1 MTSERR
7 VAVVTGGGAGIGKAC
22 ARRFAQD
29 GYAVLVA
36 DVNEDNGAAVAYEL
50 TSSGSPAQFC
60 RADVAESDD
69 CAALAGVALNN
80 WGRIDALVANAGA
93 RVSGGILDATDD
105 DWRTIVAVNLKG
117 VADCCKA
124 VLPAMVARQS
134 GAIVI
139 VSSAN
144 ALVGRANMPLYDAT
158 KAAVLSL
165 ARSLAVAHGADGVRV
180 NAVCPGYTMTDFH
193 ERKAA
198 EKGIRPEQLRAN
210 NAGYGL
216 LGRPAEPEEIASA
229 IAFLAG
235 DDAAMITGQT
245 LMVDAGMSVV
255 SGAR

>member
-1 MTSERR
+1 
-7 VAVVTGGGAGIGKAC
+7 
-22 ARRFAQD
+22 
-29 GYAVLVA
+29 
-36 DVNEDNGAAVAYEL
+36 
-50 TSSGSPAQFC
+50 
-60 RADVAESDD
+60 
-69 CAALAGVALNN
+69 
-80 WGRIDALVANAGA
+80 
-93 RVSGGILDATDD
+93 
-105 DWRTIVAVNLKG
+105 
-117 VADCCKA
+117 
-124 VLPAMVARQS
+124 MVARRS
-134 GAIVI
+134 GAIVN

-165 ARSLAVAHGADGVRV
+165 ARSLAVAHGTDGVRV

-198 EKGIRPEQLRAN
+198 NEGVSPDQLRAN
-210 NAGYGL
+210 SAGYGL